1 LTVHRTQGGLNSAR
15 VSVPTRAQNLDAFSS
30 TTLVFDRYAVAS
42 DELTTAGNN
51 LVSDPAPW
59 PASAWT
65 HRPVKGFRML
75 RFARAAA
82 AVVVF
87 AGALTF
93 AQLPTSVAA
102 PFDSFIVVYKD
113 SVDEPAKTAD
123 LKRRLGFKSDFQYH
137 HVIKGF
143 AAILPPQVREMIAKD
158 PDVAFISPDGDVQ
171 RSRPPSPSP
180 PTKPCRSA
188 HAGSS
193 ATAQL
198 FTSRVASMSP

>member
-1 LTVHRTQGGLNSAR
+1 
-15 VSVPTRAQNLDAFSS
+15 
-30 TTLVFDRYAVAS
+30 
-42 DELTTAGNN
+42 
-51 LVSDPAPW
+51 
-59 PASAWT
+59 
-65 HRPVKGFRML
+65 ML

-93 AQLPTSVAA
+93 AQLPTSVAG

-123 LKRRLGFKSDFQYH
+123 LKRRLGFMSYFQYH

-171 RSRPPSPSP
+171 AIAATEPVAANETVPIGARRIE
-180 PTKPCRSA
+180 
-188 HAGSS
+188 S
-193 ATAQL
+193 ATATTVHKPSGVNVAVIDTGVDL
-198 FTSRVASMSP
+198 THPDLNVVAGTSCIKGLPAFLWGKKAER

>member
-1 LTVHRTQGGLNSAR
+1 AFVSLGEGPLNQPSPGQTRQRQASDR
-15 VSVPTRAQNLDAFSS
+15 HTSPNTLHTRKLNVTNTSRRRNRAQKVDAFSA

-51 LVSDPAPW
+51 LVGDPAPW
-59 PASAWT
+59 LASAWT

-82 AVVVF
+82 VVVF

-93 AQLPTSVAA
+93 AQFPTSVAA

-123 LKRRLGFKSDFQYH
+123 LKRRLGFNSDFQYQ

-143 AAILPPQVREMIAKD
+143 AAILPPQV
-158 PDVAFISPDGDVQ
+158 
-171 RSRPPSPSP
+171 
-180 PTKPCRSA
+180 
-188 HAGSS
+188 
-193 ATAQL
+193 
-198 FTSRVASMSP
+198 

>member
-1 LTVHRTQGGLNSAR
+1 
-15 VSVPTRAQNLDAFSS
+15 
-30 TTLVFDRYAVAS
+30 
-42 DELTTAGNN
+42 
-51 LVSDPAPW
+51 
-59 PASAWT
+59 
-65 HRPVKGFRML
+65 ML

-123 LKRRLGFKSDFQYH
+123 LKRLLGFKSDFQYQ

-143 AAILPPQVREMIAKD
+143 AANFRRRPAK
-158 PDVAFISPDGDVQ
+158 
-171 RSRPPSPSP
+171 
-180 PTKPCRSA
+180 
-188 HAGSS
+188 
-193 ATAQL
+193 
-198 FTSRVASMSP
+198 